1 MAALMLE
8 KPDDMLGKVCLVTGA
23 NAGIGKEIARGLAL
37 KRATVVV
44 AARSEER
51 GRAAAEEISDDTA
64 NPSVSFLKVDVS
76 SRASVRAFAA
86 ELGAK
91 HQKLDLL
98 VNNAGVW
105 MSERKESV
113 DGIEMTWATNVLGYF
128 LVTKLFQP
136 LLEAAAPS
144 RIVNVASNNAKGL
157 DLADVEFKRRKYS
170 GVAAYA
176 QSKQA
181 DRMLSWAFADR
192 LRAKK
197 VTVNALHPGVVASEI
212 AQDGTGAFGA
222 VARVFFR
229 VAGISPERGAD
240 TAVWLASSRGVAE
253 QTSGYYVRRKEKRCA
268 FRDEAEIEKLWALC
282 EEMTR
287 GAVSSS
293 EG

>member
-1 MAALMLE
+1 MAAPMLE

-23 NAGIGKEIARGLAL
+23 NAGIGREIARGLAL
-37 KRATVVV
+37 KRATVIV
-44 AARSEER
+44 AARNEER
-51 GRAAAEEISDDTA
+51 GKAAAEEISDDSA
-64 NPSVSFLKVDVS
+64 NPNVSFLQVDVS
-76 SRASVRAFAA
+76 SRASVRAFADA
-86 ELGAK
+86 FAAK
-91 HQKLDLL
+91 HDKLHVL

-105 MSERKESV
+105 LDQKKESV

-128 LVTKLFQP
+128 LVTKSLLPQ
-136 LLEAAAPS
+136 LEAAAPS
-144 RIVNVASNNAKGL
+144 RVVNVASNNAKGL
-157 DLADVEFKRRKYS
+157 DLGDVEYKRRKYS

-176 QSKQA
+176 QSKMA

-222 VARVFFR
+222 VARVFFK

-253 QTSGYYVRRKEKRCA
+253 QTSGYYVRRKEKRCP

-282 EEMTR
+282 EGTTR
-287 GAVSSS
+287 GAQ
-293 EG
+293 G